1 MFVDACA
8 IVSMMSGEDSAAAYE
23 AAFSGADKPI
33 TSTLAAWEAII
44 GLSRPDQLN
53 CSYRDA
59 EGAVVEWLQVRN
71 IALHDPPVPRRVLG
85 YAVAVA
91 EKHGIGKRHLSNFY
105 CFHYAYA
112 KAMRQPLLTLDQQLR
127 DTEIEVLP

>member
-8 IVSMMSGEDSAAAYE
+8 IVSMMSGEDDAAAYE
-23 AAFSGADKPI
+23 AALSGADKPI
-33 TSTLAAWEAII
+33 TSTLDAWEAII
-44 GLSRPDQLN
+44 VLSRPDQLN

-59 EGAVVEWLQVRN
+59 EGAVVEWQQVRN

-85 YAVAVA
+85 YAVA

-105 CFHYAYA
+105 CFYYAYA

-127 DTEIEVLP
+127 DTDIEVLP